1 MVTSVKDVENIFE
14 MSREELLEYNQ
25 GKYVQ
30 YKEIYCNTNKSK
42 EAIFE
47 ELKVN
52 KGTPTWRYI
61 NQQIRLENLTRD
73 DTSKNKGGRPK
84 GSKNFKNLTPVEKE
98 IQQQKFEEKYQEFLG
113 YFEDLTL
120 SVGDI
125 LKIMGTHHKS
135 HVYAYIKKRLDEDG
149 LSPTKRQG
157 KVIGYKLR
165 KLQGEKL
172 VGYEEVYQEYKK
184 LFLETDL
191 NVKDIYDE
199 LNIKENQAI
208 AAYIRGRN
216 KEEGLNPHKRR
227 FQLHPP
233 RREITPEEQEKREEL
248 YQEFKRLFY
257 ETDKP
262 LHQIYNQLGVTQGNS
277 GRATYIKERAKSE
290 GLNGNVRKD
299 NIRKNKSKSQA
310 QMEAIYSEYKTLF
323 YETDYKIPEILE
335 ELEVKVNSPTH
346 NYIREHAKKDGLN
359 GNQRMYSLKRQK
371 RQLFKQN
378 TQKTRKKH
386 KGYRKPRVSKYP
398 PEVLKK
404 VEDSMPTLKQVFTE
418 RNVQEHTQKGY
429 IASVHHWFNCN
440 TQYENIKSNVDA
452 YMVEEDDRVP
462 MRDRT
467 IKKDL
472 LNFREY
478 LLNCDTIT
486 TDKSFGSYFSK
497 LGAIFRHFGLEI
509 PTLPPVKMQKA
520 YVSNFEE
527 LPTHEMICTACNQS
541 PLVLQAIILFM
552 SSSGSAK
559 AETLSITVGMFLNGC
574 TDYLKQTPSNDNIK
588 ECIQELKDNHEIVPL
603 IYLRRIKTDKYY
615 YTCCSPEASYKII
628 EYLSTL
634 NEIKMEDQLF
644 NFKSSLLLTRFQEIN
659 DKNNWGKVGK
669 YRRFRS
675 HALRKFMAS
684 NIGLPRDQVD
694 SFQGRSKDMIQEA
707 YFKQDPKELK
717 EIYLKAMHRVM
728 VFDNWGYPIPGEQT
742 ISPTIEE
749 APIQKETIKK
759 APTEPI
765 TVSTTLK
772 NNTPSSGV
780 SVSEELLNYAKL
792 MEMDLITKEEFH
804 QIKNQLLGGLL
815 NG

>member
-1 MVTSVKDVENIFE
+1 MVTSVEDVENIFE
-14 MSREELLEYNQ
+14 MSRDELLEYNQ
-25 GKYVQ
+25 NKYLEFKNV
-30 YKEIYCNTNKSK
+30 YLNTDKSV

-47 ELKVN
+47 ELNVN
-52 KGTPTWRYI
+52 KGTPTHRYI
-61 NQQIRLENLTRD
+61 NSQIRRENLTR
-73 DTSKNKGGRPK
+73 KNLGGRPK
-84 GSKNFKNLTPVEKE
+84 GVKNFNNLSSSEQEAILKE
-98 IQQQKFEEKYQEFLG
+98 YEEKYNEFLE

-125 LKIMGTHHKS
+125 LKLMGTHHKS
-135 HVYAYIKKRLDEDG
+135 NLYKYIKKRLDEDG

-157 KVIGYKLR
+157 KVIGHKLR

-191 NVKDIYDE
+191 NVKDIYKE
-199 LNIKENQAI
+199 LNINENQAI

-216 KEEGLNPHKRR
+216 KEEGLNAHKRR

-233 RREITPEEQEKREEL
+233 VREITPEEQKKREEL
-248 YQEFKRLFY
+248 YEEYKRLFY

-277 GRATYIKERAKSE
+277 GRATYIKTRAKKE
-290 GLNGNVRKD
+290 GLDGNVRKY
-299 NIRKNKSKSQA
+299 NIRKNKSKSIA
-310 QMEAIYSEYKTLF
+310 QMEAIYSEYKRLF
-323 YETDYKIPEILE
+323 YETDYKISHILE

-346 NYIREHAKKDGLN
+346 DYIRKHAKKDGLDGKKRIYN
-359 GNQRMYSLKRQK
+359 LKRQK
-371 RQLFKQN
+371 RGK
-378 TQKTRKKH
+378 KKVSKKPRK
-386 KGYRKPRVSKYP
+386 YTVSRVSKYP

-404 VEDSMPTLKQVFTE
+404 VEDSMPTLKQIFIE
-418 RNVQEHTQKGY
+418 RNISEGTQKGY
-429 IASVHHWFNCN
+429 IAGCHHWFNCN
-440 TQYENIKSNVDA
+440 TQYEDVQSNVNK
-452 YMVEEDDRVP
+452 YMAEEDDRVP

-467 IKKDL
+467 IKRDL

-478 LLNCDTIT
+478 LINCDSIT

-497 LGAIFRHFGLEI
+497 LGSIFRHFGLEI
-509 PTLPPVKMQKA
+509 PHLPPVKMQKA
-520 YVSNFEE
+520 YVSNFKE
-527 LPTHEMICTACNQS
+527 LPTHDMIRTACNQS

-559 AETLSITVGMFLNGC
+559 AETLSLTVGMFLKGC
-574 TDYLKQTPSNDNIK
+574 TDYLKQVPSNDNIK
-588 ECIQELKDNHEIVPL
+588 ECIRELKDNHNIVPL

-634 NEIKMEDQLF
+634 TEVKMEDPLF
-644 NFKSSLLLTRFQEIN
+644 DFSSSLLLTRFQEIN
-659 DKNNWGKVGK
+659 DKNDWGKVGK
-669 YRRFRS
+669 YRRFRA

-728 VFDNWGYPIPGEQT
+728 IYDNWGYGTSPGQTNNPILKEEDSIPQT
-742 ISPTIEE
+742 PTPVKKPPIESAT
-749 APIQKETIKK
+749 APIMNQQ
-759 APTEPI
+759 
-765 TVSTTLK
+765 K
-772 NNTPSSGV
+772 NNSSPVNV

-792 MEMDLITKEEFH
+792 MDMGLITDTEFQ

>member
-1 MVTSVKDVENIFE
+1 MVTSVEDVENIFE
-14 MSREELLEYNQ
+14 MSRDELLEYNQ
-25 GKYVQ
+25 NKYLEFKNV
-30 YKEIYCNTNKSK
+30 YLNTNKSV

-47 ELKVN
+47 ELNVN
-52 KGTPTWRYI
+52 KGTPTYRYI
-61 NQQIRLENLTRD
+61 NSQLRRENLTR
-73 DTSKNKGGRPK
+73 KNVGGRPK
-84 GSKNFKNLTPVEKE
+84 GVKNFNNLTTEEQEDLLKDY
-98 IQQQKFEEKYQEFLG
+98 EEKYQQFLE

-125 LKIMGTHHKS
+125 LKLMGTHHKS
-135 HVYAYIKKRLDEDG
+135 NIYKYIKKRLDEDG

-172 VGYEEVYQEYKK
+172 VGYEEVYQEYKR
-184 LFLETDL
+184 LFMETDL
-191 NVKDIYDE
+191 NVKDIYEE
-199 LNIKENQAI
+199 LNINENSAI

-233 RREITPEEQEKREEL
+233 RREVTPEEQAKREEL

-277 GRATYIKERAKSE
+277 GRATYIKEKAKKE
-290 GLNGNVRKD
+290 GLDGNVRKT
-299 NIRKNKSKSQA
+299 NIRKNKSKSLA
-310 QMEAIYSEYKTLF
+310 QMEAIYSEYKRLF
-323 YETDYKIPEILE
+323 YETDYKISHILE

-346 NYIREHAKKDGLN
+346 DYIRKHAKKDGLDGKKRSYN
-359 GNQRMYSLKRQK
+359 LKRQK
-371 RQLFKQN
+371 RGEK
-378 TQKTRKKH
+378 KVSKKPRK
-386 KGYRKPRVSKYP
+386 YTVSRVSKYP

-404 VEDSMPTLKQVFTE
+404 VEDSMPTLKQIFIE
-418 RNVQEHTQKGY
+418 RNISEGTQKGY
-429 IASVHHWFNCN
+429 IAACHHWFDCHKNYDDL
-440 TQYENIKSNVDA
+440 QSNVND
-452 YMVEEDDRVP
+452 YMLEEDDRVP

-478 LLNCDTIT
+478 LINCDSIT

-497 LGAIFRHFGLEI
+497 LGSIFRHFGLEI
-509 PTLPPVKMQKA
+509 PHLPPVKMQKA
-520 YVSNFEE
+520 YVSNFKE
-527 LPTHEMICTACNQS
+527 LPTHNMIRTACNQS

-559 AETLSITVGMFLNGC
+559 AETLSLTVGMFLNGC
-574 TDYLKQTPSNDNIK
+574 ADYLKQTPTNDNIK
-588 ECIQELKDNHEIVPL
+588 ECIQELKDNHNIVPL

-615 YTCCSPEASYKII
+615 YTCCSPEASYKIV
-628 EYLSTL
+628 EYLFTL
-634 NEIKMEDQLF
+634 TEVKMEDKLF
-644 NFKSSLLLTRFQEIN
+644 DFSPSLLLTRFQEIN
-659 DKNNWGKVGK
+659 DKNDWGKVGK
-669 YRRFRS
+669 YRRFRA

-728 VFDNWGYPIPGEQT
+728 IFNNYGFDLPDGSEINENSSSI
-742 ISPTIEE
+742 
-749 APIQKETIKK
+749 KETITSSQNTIVKK
-759 APTEPI
+759 EHQPQQPVI
-765 TVSTTLK
+765 NKHVVNSGSNVSI
-772 NNTPSSGV
+772 
-780 SVSEELLNYAKL
+780 SEELLNYAKL
-792 MEMDLITKEEFH
+792 MDMGLITDEEFQ
-804 QIKNQLLGGLL
+804 QIKEQLLGGLL
-815 NG
+815 Q